1 MIRPDYESL
10 LIALSFCSAGLTL
23 TFFVN
28 WVVSRADKVLLTW
41 AVGALF
47 LVISVLIY
55 SYFVDNFMP
64 TTGVESLA
72 ALQVGLI
79 FFLGAAEQF
88 RTGKLPIYKMIAVA
102 IFGNI
107 AIAAPMLGGY
117 NGISFIVFNVLA
129 TLILFAT
136 AWEHWRCRQEAPAL
150 IATLSGLYS
159 ITGVSFFLCAAVLL
173 QHGSW
178 TLDQAP
184 QNWAEIL
191 NMTVSLTAIA
201 AIGALSLGL
210 SQVRVVR
217 RHKRDA
223 ETDALTGLFNRRA
236 LFERARGLQ
245 GAAAVVVFDIDHFKQ
260 VNDVHGHQMG
270 DVVLQRFGKI
280 LAASTRE
287 GDMAAR
293 LGGEE
298 FAILLPYASL
308 KVAAIVAERV
318 RQTFSEQSFSAQ
330 FENFGCSVSVGVA
343 HTKNRAKLAP
353 LMRKADAAL
362 YAAKRS
368 GRNRVVVFSNDQ
380 NARPDLD
387 AITEMKAAT
396 DFIQGN
402 ITTLSEPPRQQSRR
416 KGRLMSR
423 A

>member
-10 LIALSFCSAGLTL
+10 LIALSFCSAGLAL

-28 WVVSRADKVLLTW
+28 WLVSRADKVLLTW
-41 AVGALF
+41 TVGTTF
-47 LVISVLIY
+47 LVASVSIY
-55 SYFVDNFMP
+55 SYFVEKFLP
-64 TTGVESLA
+64 TTGVESFA
-72 ALQVGLI
+72 AMQVGLI

-102 IFGNI
+102 SLGIVAT
-107 AIAAPMLGGY
+107 AIPMLNGY
-117 NGISFIVFNVLA
+117 NGISFILFNIA
-129 TLILFAT
+129 AMLILFAT
-136 AWEHWRCRQEAPAL
+136 AWEYWRCRSEAPAL

-159 ITGVSFFLCAAVLL
+159 ITGVSFFLCAAVLT
-173 QHGSW
+173 QQRSW

-201 AIGALSLGL
+201 AIGALSLAL
-210 SQVRVVR
+210 SQVRVAR

-245 GAAAVVVFDIDHFKQ
+245 GSAAIVVFDIDHFKQ
-260 VNDVHGHQMG
+260 VNDAHGHQMG

-280 LAASTRE
+280 LESSTRE

-308 KVAAIVAERV
+308 KIAMIVAERV
-318 RQTFSEQSFSAQ
+318 RQIFSEQNFSAQ
-330 FENFGCSVSVGVA
+330 FENFNCSVSVGVA
-343 HTKNRAKLAP
+343 HTKNRAKLP
-353 LMRKADAAL
+353 TLMRQADAAL
-362 YAAKRS
+362 YTAKRS
-368 GRNRVVVFSNDQ
+368 GRNRVVIFRNDQ
-380 NARPDLD
+380 DAGRNVD
-387 AITEMKAAT
+387 AIAEMQAT
-396 DFIQGN
+396 TAFIDGN
-402 ITTLSEPPRQQSRR
+402 VREPGASPGQRSKR